1 MSADADHEKCAQSGK
16 EDCLSYFAFSNSD
29 FLSNMR
35 NVCYPG
41 AENKTKAGIQKSRS
55 KIFFVLKEKFN

>member
-1 MSADADHEKCAQSGK
+1 MPAYPYHEECTQGRKKDCLAYPAFSDAD
-16 EDCLSYFAFSNSD
+16 
-29 FLSNMR
+29 FLRYMR

-55 KIFFVLKEKFN
+55 KIFFMLEEKFN

>member
-1 MSADADHEKCAQSGK
+1 MPANPDHEKCTKGRK
-16 EDCLSYFAFSNSD
+16 KDCLAYPAFSNSD
-29 FLSNMR
+29 FFRYMR

-55 KIFFVLKEKFN
+55 KIFFVLKEKLN

>member
-1 MSADADHEKCAQSGK
+1 MHPGQKKRLPCHP
-16 EDCLSYFAFSNSD
+16 AFSNAD
-29 FLSNMR
+29 FLRYMR

-55 KIFFVLKEKFN
+55 KIFFVLKEKFY